1 MYHPEK
7 KFRPQNFE
15 VIKDFGPN
23 EDFFRLRTDGGEV
36 KLKKLRFQIGKPLPD
51 VLSCCIKGYN
61 DGRPFLIHN
70 MPKYVSEFYY
80 DGFLRG
86 EEFEFRVIAV
96 PQENFNAYRLEDDN
110 GLQFTLHE
118 TESALTEGQIV
129 RCRFE
134 YIESNFFVLK
144 RSKSDV
150 YLPSISI
157 EELSAA
163 CGPGGFDARHLQRM
177 IDLVTELAPAARD
190 LHMGYPSWVI
200 TALKAV
206 RCNLAH
212 WFAEGAHTLR
222 YSTIIRRLDCLHVH
236 VLYLLQGS
244 RFLKDVRG
252 RERINMQNM
261 LTSLLEQIETY
272 REAAEILEAG
282 KQVDFI
288 DALLSN
294 LKASGYIYHPNKQF
308 AILMIIFRI
317 FPGLVNKSL
326 GNIFDTLMEWD
337 LQIWLSEPFRAA
349 FVEQLEIYVSDVRH
363 DIDSLLQPETPE
375 DNDTIV
381 KAITAIAIQQSLTSK
396 ADRMDMR
403 LNRSLFYR
411 YVAMLRTVRA
421 DILLKKSLYAL
432 LDIPL
437 PADFRWTDI
446 KEPSMMITRAS
457 VDVSG
462 TLSGHTPPRFFV
474 ADNIDIRVEPG
485 MIAISRGADAMQV
498 IPNNMFGWPD
508 LQIRTNPVHGI
519 TPSKLRTI
527 EGHNEMWN
535 EIETSLFLPD
545 PASVE
550 CNIIKHSPDSGDTV
564 RILVDGVSTIPGGYK
579 FECRI
584 ADDNYFEGSG
594 TMYSDRVVSYRI
606 RNAGESTFR
615 FDDGR
620 PMLFDA
626 KVIGFD
632 SEDKPV
638 FSLIET
644 TRSIVND
651 IADTS
656 ETYYC
661 VITSDNGRDYSAIS
675 DKGFSLFVEK
685 DSDRYPYANGT
696 IIKAKVT
703 EFRGD
708 SIRAT
713 IADGPI
719 DDYSFD
725 TGSAFHHLM
734 SFVAVNKDK
743 TGGEDM
749 SVSEDDI
756 IRREDIRE
764 IIEILR
770 FKAISVSSDILAS
783 FDYLSYARVLAL
795 VIGDTRIASAIKAH
809 KDILLLHK
817 YYAKNKRVETAAV
830 DKARMLA
837 PDNVF
842 VSRLADRLNIVGL
855 LNDLSASERLW
866 KIVNGDGED
875 KLKDFAR
882 LVLSHNMLYESSP
895 TDDALP
901 KMKERIAQM
910 LDVASEQRTLKYY
923 GSESQYVEFK
933 SSLVYPARKS
943 RSVGNEPDPDRQEFE
958 ILHIIAGFMNTTG
971 GTLYLGVSDDHY
983 EHGLD
988 EDFRFYSKDRSPKNT
1003 YHRRGIRNADNV
1015 ANYLQNLIGDSFSI
1029 GKNAGAY
1036 AKAGVDD
1043 EAKKAVVYVKVS
1055 PCMHPVYLNNLI
1067 YVRHGSKTEPLTS
1080 QTDIDFFLR
1089 DRNMALHALSESLPA
1104 AAPTENQVK
1113 TSAGDAISPGS
1124 EAQDTPHP
1132 TETREVASV
1141 PARIATSTIRKNVIH
1156 EYLDPDNFVQ
1166 PAAYI
1171 RFVAPDK
1178 YVVTDDEWSVDESDL
1193 LVIAVSQEETED
1205 YLVMV
1210 YEGERIVRVPMSD
1223 VLAKDQNVPH
1233 TLYADAPLR
1242 FVSPAA
1248 AGSGLYSAH
1257 RNSKGNFFE
1266 RLTMLDDIKARSM
1279 SAVPERFIEPE
1290 CSDTPVVEIVPRKY
1304 VAGLSSINA
1313 ASLRSTQL
1321 GVPIKGVGQRKV
1333 SVDEIKSGLAAR
1345 LV

>member
-1 MYHPEK
+1 MFYSEK

-23 EDFFRLRTDGGEV
+23 EEFFRLRTDGGEV

-61 DGRPFLIHN
+61 DGRPFLIHD
-70 MPKYVSEFYY
+70 MPKYVTEFYY

-96 PQENFNAYRLEDDN
+96 PQENFTAYRLEDDN

-118 TESALTEGQIV
+118 TKSVLAEGQIV

-134 YIESNFFVLK
+134 YIESNFFVLR
-144 RSKSDV
+144 RSTSDV
-150 YLPSISI
+150 YLPSITVG
-157 EELSAA
+157 ELSSE
-163 CGPGGFDARHLQRM
+163 CGPGGFDPRQLRLM
-177 IDLVTELAPAARD
+177 LDRVDELAPAARD
-190 LHMGYPSWVI
+190 LRLGYPSWVL

-206 RCNLAH
+206 RGNLAH
-212 WFAEGAHTLR
+212 WFAEGARALPYT
-222 YSTIIRRLDCLHVH
+222 TIIKRLDCLRVH

-252 RERINMQNM
+252 RERINMQDM
-261 LTSLLEQIETY
+261 LTSLLEQMETY
-272 REAAEILEAG
+272 REAADILKAG
-282 KQVDFI
+282 KQVEFI
-288 DALLSN
+288 DALLCN

-308 AILMIIFRI
+308 AILMIIFRV
-317 FPGLVNKSL
+317 FPELVNKSL

-337 LQIWLSEPFRAA
+337 LQIWLSEPFRSA
-349 FVEQLEIYVSDVRH
+349 FVEQLEIYVSDVRNG
-363 DIDSLLQPETPE
+363 IDSLLLPETPE
-375 DNDTIV
+375 DSDTIV
-381 KAITAIAIQQSLTSK
+381 KAITAIAIQQSLISK
-396 ADRMDMR
+396 ADRLDMR

-437 PADFRWTDI
+437 PTDFRWTDI

-457 VDVSG
+457 VDVSDA
-462 TLSGHTPPRFFV
+462 LCGHVPPRFFM

-485 MIAISRGADAMQV
+485 TISISRGADAMQV
-498 IPNNMFGWPD
+498 IPNNMFAWPD
-508 LQIRTNPVHGI
+508 LRIYTNPVHGI

-535 EIETSLFLPD
+535 DIETSLFLPD
-545 PASVE
+545 PDPVE
-550 CNIIKHSPDSGDTV
+550 CNVIKHSPDVGDTV
-564 RILVDGVSTIPGGYK
+564 RIMVDGVSQIPGGYR
-579 FECRI
+579 FQCRI
-584 ADDNYFEGSG
+584 ADENYFEGSG
-594 TMYSDRVVSYRI
+594 TMFSDRVVSYRV
-606 RNAGESTFR
+606 RNAGENMFR

-626 KVIGFD
+626 KVINLD
-632 SEDKPV
+632 AEDRPV

-644 TRSIVND
+644 TRSCVND
-651 IADTS
+651 IANTAD
-656 ETYYC
+656 TYYC

-675 DKGFSLFVEK
+675 DMGFSLFVEK

-696 IIKAKVT
+696 IIKVKVT

-708 SIRAT
+708 SIRAV
-713 IADGPI
+713 IAEAPI

-725 TGSAFHHLM
+725 TGDAFHRLM
-734 SFVAVNKDK
+734 SFVAVNKDSDDS
-743 TGGEDM
+743 EDM
-749 SVSEDDI
+749 SVSDYDI

-770 FKAISVSSDILAS
+770 FKAISVSNDILAS

-795 VIGDTRIASAIKAH
+795 VIGDMRIASVIKAH

-817 YYAKNKRVETAAV
+817 YYSKNKRVEPEAV
-830 DKARMLA
+830 ENARCLA
-837 PDNVF
+837 LDNIF
-842 VSRLADRLNIVGL
+842 VSRLADRLNIVGML
-855 LNDLSASERLW
+855 DDISAGERLW
-866 KIVNGDGED
+866 NIVNSACEG

-882 LVLSHNMLYESSP
+882 LVLSHNMLLESCP

-901 KMKERIAQM
+901 KMKERIAKM
-910 LDVASEQRTLKYY
+910 LDVASEQRSLKYY

-943 RSVGNEPDPDRQEFE
+943 RTGGSEPDPDRQEFE

-988 EDFRFYSKDRSPKNT
+988 EDFRFYSKDRSQKNT
-1003 YHRRGIRNADNV
+1003 PHRRSIKNADNV
-1015 ANYLQNLIGDSFSI
+1015 ANYLQNLIGSSFSI

-1043 EAKKAVVYVKVS
+1043 EAQKAVVYVKVE
-1055 PCMHPVYLNNLI
+1055 PCLHPVYLNDLI

-1080 QTDIDFFLR
+1080 QADIDFFLR
-1089 DRNMALHALSESLPA
+1089 DRNMALRSLSEALP
-1104 AAPTENQVK
+1104 PVVSSHEVK
-1113 TSAGDAISPGS
+1113 STAVHRS
-1124 EAQDTPHP
+1124 EAVDTPQSAESALEIETP
-1132 TETREVASV
+1132 TTC
-1141 PARIATSTIRKNVIH
+1141 RIATSNLRKNVIH
-1156 EYLDPDNFVQ
+1156 EYLDPDNFVT

-1171 RFVAPDK
+1171 RFVSPDK
-1178 YVVTDDEWSVDESDL
+1178 YVVTTDEWSVDESDL
-1193 LVIAVSQEETED
+1193 LVIAVSHEETD
-1205 YLVMV
+1205 GYLVMV
-1210 YEGERIVRVPMSD
+1210 YEGERLVRVPMADILS
-1223 VLAKDQNVPH
+1223 KDQNVPH
-1233 TLYADAPLR
+1233 TLYAGAPLR

-1257 RNSKGNFFE
+1257 RNNKDNFYE
-1266 RLTMLDDIKARSM
+1266 RLTLLDDIKTRSM
-1279 SAVPERFIEPE
+1279 SAAPERFLEPE
-1290 CSDTPVVEIVPRKY
+1290 CADTPVLEIVPRKY
-1304 VAGLSSINA
+1304 VSELSSIYST
-1313 ASLRSTQL
+1313 SLRSSQL
-1321 GVPIKGVGQRKV
+1321 GAPIKGSGQRKV
-1333 SVDEIKSGLAAR
+1333 NVDEIKSALAAR
-1345 LV
+1345 LT